1 LLLSKYFEVI
11 RLEDRE
17 LKEELVRLEAR
28 INELYGIVNEKKE
41 EFAKRDTVQK
51 IFDRLDK
58 QRDKILE
65 LNTKVA
71 AMEVLVGTLKEL
83 PEALSELKISI
94 TTFSSAIEGIQSQI
108 SEIEETIKG
117 ANSRINSLQD
127 GIDEQEKRGKIDIID
142 WATKNWDK
150 LAIVAAFLYLAIK
163 NTIK

>member
-1 LLLSKYFEVI
+1 M
-11 RLEDRE
+11 EDRE

-94 TTFSSAIEGIQSQI
+94 TIFSSAIEGIQSQI

-117 ANSRINSLQD
+117 ANSRMNSLQD

-150 LAIVAAFLYLAIK
+150 LAIVAAFLYLATK
-163 NTIK
+163 DTIK

>member
-1 LLLSKYFEVI
+1 M
-11 RLEDRE
+11 EDRE

>member
-1 LLLSKYFEVI
+1 M
-11 RLEDRE
+11 EDRE

-117 ANSRINSLQD
+117 ANSRMNSLQD

-150 LAIVAAFLYLAIK
+150 LAIVAAFLYLATK
-163 NTIK
+163 DTIK

>member
-1 LLLSKYFEVI
+1 M
-11 RLEDRE
+11 EDRE

-117 ANSRINSLQD
+117 ANNRMNSLQD
-127 GIDEQEKRGKIDIID
+127 GIDEQEKRGKLDIVD
-142 WATKNWDK
+142 WITRNWDK
-150 LAIVAAFLYLAIK
+150 LVIACGIVYLAIK
-163 NTIK
+163 DTV

>member
-1 LLLSKYFEVI
+1 M
-11 RLEDRE
+11 EDRE

-150 LAIVAAFLYLAIK
+150 LAIVAAFLYLATK
-163 NTIK
+163 DTIK